1 MVEFGFLNGENMAQL
16 VLYGTL
22 GCHLCTVAEQLIA
35 ASVDLQQFPIELADI
50 ADDDAL
56 VEHYGVRIPVLA
68 DKESGQELGWPFD
81 AAQLQRFLAGLTAP
95 SDSR

>member
-1 MVEFGFLNGENMAQL
+1 MVQL

-22 GCHLCTVAEQLIA
+22 GCHLCTVAEQLVVA
-35 ASVDLQQFPIELADI
+35 CVDLQRFPVELADI

-68 DKESGQELGWPFD
+68 DKASGQELGWPFD
-81 AAQLQRFLAGLTAP
+81 ANQLQRFIAGLTEP
-95 SDSR
+95 RDSL